1 MAGVCRIFYR
11 FLFWKAD
18 PNGATKTET
27 DFLAKVKSQWKNIL
41 EFALSNS

>member
-11 FLFWKAD
+11 FWFWKAD

-27 DFLAKVKSQWKNIL
+27 DFLAKVNSRWENIL
-41 EFALSNS
+41 EFALSKS